1 MTAGRSPKERSST
14 SRPRPSP
21 RSSRSGEASSRSGST
36 GSDPSPVL
44 GAGALRELARRH
56 GIRPSKALGQ
66 NFLIDPNLARAI
78 AADAEVGP
86 GDRVV
91 EIGAGFGSLT
101 VALAVTGAEV
111 LAVEFD
117 RGLVPALRE
126 TTAGLARVRVVQT
139 DAMTADW
146 GELLG
151 PAVDGSWTLVANLPY
166 NIATP
171 LVLDLLADVPAIGRM
186 FVMVQREV
194 GERLAA
200 AAATEPY
207 GAVSVRVAFR
217 ASARVIRRVP
227 AAVFWPRP
235 TVSSVIIRLERLA
248 SPPVEADPES
258 LWRVVEAGFAERRK
272 TMRNALRRLGAQ
284 GEVAAEVLA
293 ACGVAPSAR
302 AEELDLETFACLSRA
317 MADRGLA

>member
-1 MTAGRSPKERSST
+1 M
-14 SRPRPSP
+14 
-21 RSSRSGEASSRSGST
+21 
-36 GSDPSPVL
+36 
-44 GAGALRELARRH
+44 
-56 GIRPSKALGQ
+56 
-66 NFLIDPNLARAI
+66 
-78 AADAEVGP
+78 
-86 GDRVV
+86 V